1 MVTRILIKESTHD
14 ARNEWAHSPSPFV
27 MAALT
32 MLVFAGITCASHAM
46 QRHSDDVAQDNL
58 KPLDMKSI
66 PW

>member
-1 MVTRILIKESTHD
+1 
-14 ARNEWAHSPSPFV
+14 

-46 QRHSDDVAQDNL
+46 QRHLDDVAQDSL
-58 KPLDMKSI
+58 KPLDMESI